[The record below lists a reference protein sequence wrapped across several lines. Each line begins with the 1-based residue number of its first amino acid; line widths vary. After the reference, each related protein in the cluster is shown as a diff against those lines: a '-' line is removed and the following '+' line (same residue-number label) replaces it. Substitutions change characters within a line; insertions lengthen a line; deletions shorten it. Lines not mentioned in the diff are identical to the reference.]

1 MSVTTRDSAARYA
14 ARMKTLVIF
23 LLSVLA
29 AQPALA
35 QEQSTAEKTQIDVSG
50 WRRDSDAPAEND
62 TSTPETLVAETT
74 PGLLIPYGDQPPGP
88 ECRRQIGAAMG
99 MVFPTDGWD
108 LLGSGPVLTGSPL
121 LSLVCTL
128 GGKIRPFGAFTTA
141 PTQRHWY
148 RELDVAGLYIMPS
161 FGLTTGRKSL
171 RYSIYTVMMPRLIGI
186 GGSLEFRFKNG
197 GAHWLSNNS
206 KGRGKGME
214 LRAQVLDGDLVQYQ
228 LQLLYTF
235 GVSGS

>member
-14 ARMKTLVIF
+14 ARMKTLVIC

-29 AQPALA
+29 AQPVLA
-35 QEQSTAEKTQIDVSG
+35 QEQPTAEETQIDVSG
-50 WRRDSDAPAEND
+50 WRRDSDPPARTD
-62 TSTPETLVAETT
+62 DSTGET
-74 PGLLIPYGDQPPGP
+74 PGADDADDVLLRPGDQAPGP
-88 ECRRQIGAAMG
+88 ECRRQIGAAVG
-99 MVFPTDGWD
+99 MVLPTNGWD
-108 LLGSGPVLTGSPL
+108 LLGNGPVLTGSPV

-128 GGKIRPFGAFTTA
+128 GGKVRPFGAFTTA

-148 RELDVAGLYIMPS
+148 RELGQAGLYIMPS
-161 FGLTTGRKSL
+161 FGLVTGRKSR
-171 RYSIYTVMMPRLIGI
+171 RYGIYTVMMPRLIGI
-186 GGSLEFRFKNG
+186 GASLEFRFKDG
-197 GAHWLSNNS
+197 GTDWLSNNS
-206 KGRGKGME
+206 QGRGKGFE

>member
-14 ARMKTLVIF
+14 ARMKTLVIS

-29 AQPALA
+29 AQSAMSQEPPPA
-35 QEQSTAEKTQIDVSG
+35 EETQIDVSG
-50 WRRDSDAPAEND
+50 WLRPSDTPVPPPP
-62 TSTPETLVAETT
+62 TPEET
-74 PGLLIPYGDQPPGP
+74 PVVDPDAPPGP
-88 ECRRQIGAAMG
+88 ECRRQIGGALG
-99 MVFPTDGWD
+99 VVFPTDGWD
-108 LLGSGPVLTGSPL
+108 LLGTDPRMTGSPV

-128 GGKIRPFGAFTTA
+128 GGSIRPFGAFTSA

-148 RELDVAGLYIMPS
+148 RELGQAGLYIMPS
-161 FGLTTGRKSL
+161 FGLVTGRKSM
-171 RYSIYTVMMPRLIGI
+171 RYGIYTVMMPRLIGV
-186 GGSLEFRFKNG
+186 GGSLEFRFKDGNTN
-197 GAHWLSNNS
+197 WLTNNAN
-206 KGRGKGME
+206 GRGKGFE

>member
-1 MSVTTRDSAARYA
+1 
-14 ARMKTLVIF
+14 MKTLVIS

-35 QEQSTAEKTQIDVSG
+35 QEQSTAEETQIDVSG
-50 WRRDSDAPAEND
+50 WRRDTDVPVD
-62 TSTPETLVAETT
+62 DGDDVAEPPTSDEAER
-74 PGLLIPYGDQPPGP
+74 LYGMLDSTPGP
-88 ECRRQIGAAMG
+88 ECRRQIGGAVG

-108 LLGSGPVLTGSPL
+108 LLGSGPTVTGSPV
-121 LSLVCTL
+121 LSLVCAL

-148 RELDVAGLYIMPS
+148 RELGQAGLYIMPS
-161 FGLTTGRKSL
+161 FGLVTGRKSL
-171 RYSIYTVMMPRLIGI
+171 RYGIYTVMMPRLIGI
-186 GGSLEFRFKNG
+186 GASLEFRFNDG
-197 GAHWLSNNS
+197 GTNWLSNNS
-206 KGRGKGME
+206 QGRGKGFE